1 MDEIDY
7 EIIRE
12 LQKNGRISA
21 KKLADI
27 VSLTPPAVSERIR
40 KLEKE
45 GVILGYKAII
55 NPKKLGRNIKAII
68 NVVLKN
74 GKQEEFLNFAIK
86 NKSIVE
92 CNHVTGRFSMTVEV
106 ILKDMHELEETV
118 SKIQEY
124 GSTQTLVVLSSLI
137 ENKYLFD

>member
-12 LQKNGRISA
+12 LQKNGRISV

-45 GVILGYKAII
+45 GVILGYKAVI
-55 NPKKLGRNIKAII
+55 NPKKLGMNIKAII

-86 NKSIVE
+86 NKCIVE

-118 SKIQEY
+118 SKIQKY

-137 ENKYLFD
+137 ENKSFI

>member
-7 EIIRE
+7 EIIRK
-12 LQKNGRISA
+12 LQKNGRISV

-45 GVILGYKAII
+45 DVILGYKAVI
-55 NPKKLGRNIKAII
+55 NPKKLGMNIKAII

-106 ILKDMHELEETV
+106 ILKDMHELEEIV
-118 SKIQEY
+118 SKIQKY

-137 ENKYLFD
+137 ENKSFI

>member
-7 EIIRE
+7 EIIRK
-12 LQKNGRISA
+12 LQKNGRISV

-45 GVILGYKAII
+45 GVILGYKAVI
-55 NPKKLGRNIKAII
+55 NPKKLGMNIKAII

-106 ILKDMHELEETV
+106 ILKDMHELEEIV
-118 SKIQEY
+118 SKIQKY

-137 ENKYLFD
+137 ENKSFI

>member
-12 LQKNGRISA
+12 LQKNGRISV

-45 GVILGYKAII
+45 GVILGYKAVID
-55 NPKKLGRNIKAII
+55 PKKLGMNIKAII

-86 NKSIVE
+86 NKCIVE

-106 ILKDMHELEETV
+106 ILKDMHELEEIV
-118 SKIQEY
+118 SKIQKY

-137 ENKYLFD
+137 ENKSFI

>member
-12 LQKNGRISA
+12 LQKNGRISV

-27 VSLTPPAVSERIR
+27 VSLTPPAVSDRIR

-45 GVILGYKAII
+45 GVILGYKAVI
-55 NPKKLGRNIKAII
+55 NPKKLGMNIKAII

-86 NKSIVE
+86 NKCIVE

-118 SKIQEY
+118 SKIQKY

-137 ENKYLFD
+137 ENKSFI